1 MMAALLMCSRSTTF
15 MRIDMANYQ
24 YRVSRF
30 DDAHEIRSKFIS
42 LHRAYTT
49 FSLAR
54 SQGWTYVELVR
65 LSDGKV
71 MLSYGTMPSWRK
83 RL

>member
-1 MMAALLMCSRSTTF
+1 MAEF
-15 MRIDMANYQ
+15 K

-30 DDAHEIRSKFIS
+30 DDAHEIRSQFLS
-42 LHRAYTT
+42 LRRAYTT

-65 LSDGKV
+65 LSDGEV
-71 MLSYGTMPSWRK
+71 MWSYGTMPSWRK